1 MSRIVDSMRLGGNG
15 SDQRVTAEA
24 EHRSSEIVTPRN
36 ADIRLGSLCFALS
49 VFLCFSAGCGGGTM
63 GSPSSLTLSLANDA
77 AQVFQGQGSAT
88 VNVTLLRTGTTG
100 NVTLNV
106 TGLPPGATDQIQS
119 PGNGDSGSVTLD
131 AGTASAGTYPIMV
144 TASDGT
150 NSSTAN
156 LTLNIGAS
164 AQIMPG
170 TNGKFSVAMS
180 TSFQP
185 AEWDYTVFQDYSGLT
200 ATLGNLQP
208 QHIRLQAVSEGVP
221 QGAADSSSTAWNF
234 TILDAIAQPV
244 LSVGDHSPE
253 FQIAK
258 APPFMYSGND
268 SGNSFQDLTFKQFSG
283 YAQNLVQYY
292 DTGGFTSNGQTYVS
306 KAYPADTITW
316 WGIYNEPNINNNL
329 TPQQY
334 VTMYNTVVPAMQ
346 AIDPSI
352 KFAAVELADFQGQV
366 QNWIPTFV
374 SGVTAHVDAMATH
387 FYSSCNQKDDDATIF
402 ATIPGFV
409 TDVQLFY
416 SQMATNPALASVPIW
431 VTENNVNADFDKG
444 GGISACNGNTFVTD
458 QRGSSAFFA
467 AWRPYVF
474 SQLGKAGIH
483 ALYHWDFAAD
493 VQYGE
498 VNVSTPQAQLQL
510 SYWVDYWLARMFPNP
525 PGANIL
531 QFTNTDDADIE
542 VLSVQNPDNSV
553 VIMISN
559 HAVNASTDN
568 NGPGAPRTIS
578 IDASALGT
586 FTSGSLLTI
595 DANTSVTSG
604 PTATSVTPS
613 PQMTV
618 TLNGYGVAFLTLK

>member
-1 MSRIVDSMRLGGNG
+1 MRLGGNG